1 MATQA
6 RNPNTP
12 PALRSLLRDCGDKLP
27 AQLTTHDVQRA
38 ANDWRT
44 SRARPRDGHPSL
56 TDHTRANYAKRLRR
70 FLRWLEQTAGARPT
84 IADAVPRFRQP
95 AARTIIATDDE
106 RRLVLT
112 HSYPALRFFL
122 LLCSDLGIRHGTAAR
137 ICPGNY
143 DARTSTLAFFTKGG
157 VHQTL
162 PVTPEIA
169 EVFAALPKDAQ
180 TSTPVV
186 NILRAHNPRGHQP
199 GKQARF
205 TKQWRALKK
214 RLGIRED
221 LHIHDLRRTV
231 AEDVWAATHDLRAVQ
246 QQLGHQRITTTAK
259 YLERT
264 INLEELSAT
273 LARVAALRAKRQVE
287 AERESNSESEAQLRA
302 ITSTGATFEA

>member
-12 PALRSLLRDCGDKLP
+12 PALASLLRDCGDKLP

-44 SRARPRDGHPSL
+44 ARTRPRDGHPALS
-56 TDHTRANYAKRLRR
+56 DHTRANYGKRLRR

-106 RRLVLT
+106 RRLVLANA
-112 HSYPALRFFL
+112 YPALRFFL

-137 ICPGNY
+137 ICPANY
-143 DARTSTLAFFTKGG
+143 DARTKTLAFFTKGG

-169 EVFAALPKDAQ
+169 EVFAKLPKDAQ
-180 TSTPVV
+180 PGTSVV

-199 GKQARF
+199 GNQARF

-214 RLGIRED
+214 RLGIRDD

-231 AEDVWAATHDLRAVQ
+231 AEDVWSATHDLRAVQ
-246 QQLGHQRITTTAK
+246 HQLGHQRITTTAK

-264 INLEELSAT
+264 INLEELSVT
-273 LARVAALRAKRQVE
+273 LARVAALRAQRLVE
-287 AERESNSESEAQLRA
+287 AEREHEAQLRA
-302 ITSTGATFEA
+302 ITSTGATFNA